1 MRKLIT
7 TVLTLIVA
15 FVSCGIHAAELP
27 RFASRIPA
35 ESLAAVFI
43 PDFPEL
49 AKGKAWL
56 APLSEVL
63 VGEVAIALLD
73 VPEKGE
79 TPKFI
84 LMGQINA
91 DKFESLAE
99 TRLLPIL
106 RRNLGKVELET
117 SDGITDIVVNDSP
130 TAFCAVKDNVFYFSL
145 DRDLLTET
153 LSKPLAAEKALQ
165 GNLSFAKLLEK
176 VPSPSRCIFVVN
188 APAVLEAL
196 GDKIPEEVRGVLKGA
211 GLLDIS
217 VMGGGTGLRDG
228 APVASFSLISSE
240 KLRGLLPLYA
250 QPPMPTTSAGF
261 IPQDYSAYVRLG
273 FTSFAEGWQTLKRA
287 VRGMAG
293 EEGAEGIADF
303 LEQFR
308 QNTGLDF
315 EKDFLASLGG
325 EVAVA
330 AAVPEKLRIPDAV
343 ALLEVKDRE
352 KFEKMLLKLF
362 PLPPMGS
369 ETYKDVP
376 IRSVQLGPLPAA
388 YALVENY
395 FVFGT
400 DVSAVRSVV
409 DARRSGVSLAGNPAF
424 RSAMGGVGEG
434 AHVVYLDIGSAM
446 PLLLS
451 AISRFATE
459 WSDEAPDI
467 ESPTWVVMGKLLM
480 SPLATNAV
488 LAFSA
493 IGDEGSVTFRG
504 YSTITGPHRM
514 FATSGILAGMLL
526 PALMRARE
534 SAHRAACMNN
544 LKQLAMAEKMYA
556 ADHDEKFSEKLSDLY
571 PEYVN
576 NFAVF
581 LCPSHRE
588 QSVPSKEDID
598 EQTSYIL
605 RKGLTDASPAD
616 EVMIHEESWNHRGDG
631 GNAAFVDGHVRWLG
645 ASELERLIEKDQGS
659 AEQ

>member
-1 MRKLIT
+1 MRKLIAA
-7 TVLTLIVA
+7 VLTIGTILA
-15 FVSCGIHAAELP
+15 CCGVRATESP
-27 RFASRIPA
+27 RFASQIPA
-35 ESLAAVFI
+35 DSLATVFV
-43 PDFPEL
+43 PSFPEF
-49 AKGKAWL
+49 AKGKVSL

-84 LMGQINA
+84 LMAEINA
-91 DKFESLAE
+91 DKFESLAA

-130 TAFCAVKDNVFYFSL
+130 TAFCAVKEGVFYFSL
-145 DRDLLTET
+145 DREALTET

-165 GNLSFAKLLEK
+165 GNPLFAKLLEK
-176 VPSPSRCIFVVN
+176 VPSPSRCIFVIN
-188 APAVLEAL
+188 AAGVVEAL
-196 GDKIPEEVRGVLKGA
+196 GDKIPEEVRRVLQGA
-211 GLLDIS
+211 GLLDIGM
-217 VMGGGTGLRDG
+217 MGGGTARTDG
-228 APVASFSLISSE
+228 APVVSFSLISSE

-273 FTSFAEGWQTLKRA
+273 FTSFSEGWQTLKGA

-308 QNTGLDF
+308 DNTGLDF

-343 ALLEVKDRE
+343 ALLEVKDKE
-352 KFEKMLLKLF
+352 KLEKMLPKL
-362 PLPPMGS
+362 LPVPPIGS

-376 IRSVQLGPLPAA
+376 IQSVQLGPLPAA
-388 YALVENY
+388 YALLENY
-395 FVFGT
+395 FVLGT
-400 DVSAVRSVV
+400 DATAVKSVV
-409 DARRSGVSLAGNPAF
+409 DARRSGVSLAANPAF

-434 AHVVYLDIGSAM
+434 AHVAYLDIGSAM

-480 SPLATNAV
+480 SPLLTNAV

-605 RKGLTDASPAD
+605 RTGLTEASPAD
-616 EVMIHEESWNHRGDG
+616 EVMIYEESWNHRGDG
-631 GNAAFVDGHVRWLG
+631 GNAAFVDGHVRWLS
-645 ASELERLIEKDQGS
+645 ASELERIIQKDQ
-659 AEQ
+659 EK

>member
-1 MRKLIT
+1 VRR
-7 TVLTLIVA
+7 VL
-15 FVSCGIHAAELP
+15 
-27 RFASRIPA
+27 
-35 ESLAAVFI
+35 
-43 PDFPEL
+43 
-49 AKGKAWL
+49 
-56 APLSEVL
+56 
-63 VGEVAIALLD
+63 
-73 VPEKGE
+73 
-79 TPKFI
+79 
-84 LMGQINA
+84 Q
-91 DKFESLAE
+91 
-99 TRLLPIL
+99 
-106 RRNLGKVELET
+106 
-117 SDGITDIVVNDSP
+117 
-130 TAFCAVKDNVFYFSL
+130 
-145 DRDLLTET
+145 
-153 LSKPLAAEKALQ
+153 
-165 GNLSFAKLLEK
+165 
-176 VPSPSRCIFVVN
+176 
-188 APAVLEAL
+188 
-196 GDKIPEEVRGVLKGA
+196 GA
-211 GLLDIS
+211 GLLDIGI
-217 VMGGGTGLRDG
+217 MGGGTGLRDG
-228 APVASFSLISSE
+228 AHVASFSLISSG

-273 FTSFAEGWQTLKRA
+273 FTSFSEGWQTLKGA

-293 EEGAEGIADF
+293 EEAAEGIADF

-308 QNTGLDF
+308 ENTGFDF

-352 KFEKMLLKLF
+352 KFEKMLPKLF
-362 PLPPMGS
+362 PFQRIES
-369 ETYKDVP
+369 ETHEGVA
-376 IRSVQLGPLPAA
+376 IQSVQLGPLPAA

-400 DVSAVRSVV
+400 DVSAVKSVV
-409 DARRSGVSLAGNPAF
+409 DARRSSVSLAANPAF
-424 RSAMGGVGEG
+424 RSAMAALGEG
-434 AHVVYLDIGSAM
+434 AHVGYFDIGSAM

-488 LAFSA
+488 VAFCVS
-493 IGDEGSVTFRG
+493 GNEQSVTHRG
-504 YSTITGPHRM
+504 YATITGPYRM
-514 FATSGILAGMLL
+514 FATSGVMAGMLL

-581 LCPSHRE
+581 LCPSHRGR
-588 QSVPSKEDID
+588 SIASKEDID

-605 RKGLTDASPAD
+605 RTGLTEASPAD
-616 EVMIHEESWNHRGDG
+616 EVMIYEESWNHRGQG